1 MNRPKRIIEL
11 TEHTTTRV
19 PRHELSEA
27 DAVRLWQQH
36 AIRLTVEAPSFKN
49 GHSWELRPQGYVGF
63 IPVSDELALRLTP
76 KVPLRTLFGMMECAY
91 RLNAEWLAGSFDAS
105 TLDEFYGRLAMIL
118 SRRVIDRSRRGLYR
132 EYVAESDRLPYV
144 RGVMDVRDLMRRP
157 AEATV
162 QCDYHEHSADV
173 FENRLLAWTL
183 FAIAKSGLCTERAR
197 PTVRRAF
204 HALQGGVT
212 LQPYTGRHCVGRGYH
227 RLNEDYRPM
236 IALARFFLEH
246 AGAAQNAGEH
256 EMLPFIVEMN
266 RLFEQFVTTW
276 LQTHLPSHL
285 ELKDQERFRI
295 GGSGELEFRVDMVV
309 REVATG
315 RARLVLD
322 AKYKLPGLPSTD
334 DVHQAVAY
342 AEATGCENAVL
353 VVPGEVS
360 RTFVGRV
367 GRIQVR
373 TLAFDLSRPIEEE
386 GRKLL
391 EQVVRLCNEAQP
403 A

>member
-1 MNRPKRIIEL
+1 MNPKQRILEL
-11 TEHTTTRV
+11 TEYAITRV

-27 DAVRLWQQH
+27 DAKRLWERH
-36 AIRLTVEAPSFKN
+36 SARIAVDAPSFKN
-49 GHSWELRPQGYVGF
+49 GHTWELRPLGYVGF
-63 IPVSDELALRLTP
+63 VPVSDTLALRLAP

-91 RLNAEWLAGSFDAS
+91 RIDAEWLTGSFDAS
-105 TLDEFYGRLAMIL
+105 TLDEFYERLAMIL
-118 SRRVIDRSRRGLYR
+118 ARRVLDRARRGLYR

-144 RGVMDVRDLMRRP
+144 RGAMDVRDLVRRP
-157 AEATV
+157 AATTV

-183 FAIAKSGLCTERAR
+183 FGIAKGGLCTDRVR

-212 LQPYTGRHCVGRGYH
+212 LQPHRARQCLGRSYH

-246 AGAAQNAGEH
+246 AGAAHKPGEH
-256 EMLPFIVEMN
+256 EMLPFLVEMN
-266 RLFEQFVTTW
+266 RLFEQFVTIW
-276 LQTHLPSHL
+276 LQTHLPPHL
-285 ELKDQERFRI
+285 ELKDQEQFRI
-295 GGSGELEFRVDMVV
+295 GADGELTFRVDMVV

-322 AKYKLPGLPSTD
+322 AKYKLPGPPSTD

-342 AEATGCENAVL
+342 AEATGCGTAVL
-353 VVPGEVS
+353 VLPGATTN
-360 RTFVGRV
+360 TFIGHI

-373 TLAFDLSRPIEEE
+373 TLAFDLSRPIEEA
-386 GRKLL
+386 GRDFM
-391 EQVVRLCNEAQP
+391 EQVLTVCKTVQP
-403 A
+403 S